1 MILMIV
7 LGVLTTAVGVGF
19 GWSVLELTMRALE
32 RSFVEERTT
41 HRIPW
46 HRGTLRNRPLA

>member
-32 RSFVEERTT
+32 RSFEEQPAQ
-41 HRIPW
+41 RIPW
-46 HRGTLRNRPLA
+46 NRSVLRNRPLA